1 MLTLFNSV
9 VDLASFSGILFSIY
23 TPLFFVLIVYALGGT
38 AVSVALGQKLVG
50 LNFAQEAREAD
61 FRYALVRLRDNA
73 EAVAFYGGEAAEGEL
88 LRARFRAAL
97 ANLQDILLAS
107 RNLSFFTS
115 SYRFLISFLP
125 AAVVAPL
132 FFRGE
137 IEFGVINQSSS
148 AFSHI
153 LSDVSLVVYQFE
165 GLAGF
170 AAVRFPIA
178 FAMLCFFD
186 ALINRAQ
193 TIDRIGQFE
202 EALRAGGAAGGD
214 GDAPPPRISRPPLP
228 AAAPGAGPAPLLA
241 VEGLTLAPPRAPPG
255 APPLVRD
262 LSFAVQPGEHLL
274 ILGRSGCGKT
284 SLLRALAGL
293 WADGTGAVSL
303 AAAAAGTG
311 NPGSSNGAPP
321 RFSPLDVFF
330 LPQKPYLILGTLRQ
344 QLLYPV
350 WSTGAVGASVG
361 AANHDLNHQHQA
373 SSSSPPLPP
382 PPSDDALR
390 SALRAVAL
398 EQLAS
403 RPGGLDASADWAAV
417 LSLGE
422 QQRLAF
428 ARLLL
433 AKPRLALLDESSSA
447 LDAEAEAAA
456 YAALR
461 AAGTTY
467 VSVGH
472 RDSLRKAHA
481 RALRIAGDGQGG
493 WTLAPLADGAP
504 PGAAVSR

>member
-1 MLTLFNSV
+1 
-9 VDLASFSGILFSIY
+9 
-23 TPLFFVLIVYALGGT
+23 
-38 AVSVALGQKLVG
+38 
-50 LNFAQEAREAD
+50 
-61 FRYALVRLRDNA
+61 
-73 EAVAFYGGEAAEGEL
+73 
-88 LRARFRAAL
+88 
-97 ANLQDILLAS
+97 
-107 RNLSFFTS
+107 
-115 SYRFLISFLP
+115 
-125 AAVVAPL
+125 
-132 FFRGE
+132 
-137 IEFGVINQSSS
+137 
-148 AFSHI
+148 
-153 LSDVSLVVYQFE
+153 
-165 GLAGF
+165 
-170 AAVRFPIA
+170 
-178 FAMLCFFD
+178 
-186 ALINRAQ
+186 
-193 TIDRIGQFE
+193 
-202 EALRAGGAAGGD
+202 
-214 GDAPPPRISRPPLP
+214 
-228 AAAPGAGPAPLLA
+228 

-303 AAAAAGTG
+303 AAAAAGPS
-311 NPGSSNGAPP
+311 NGSGNGAPP

-350 WSTGAVGASVG
+350 WSTGAPAGASG
-361 AANHDLNHQHQA
+361 GDEQQQ
-373 SSSSPPLPP
+373 PPPSALPP

-390 SALRAVAL
+390 AALRAVAL

-403 RPGGLDASADWAAV
+403 RPGGLDAAADWAAV

-472 RDSLRKAHA
+472 RDSLRQAHA
-481 RALRIAGDGQGG
+481 RALRIAGDGLGG

-504 PGAAVSR
+504 GGAPVPR